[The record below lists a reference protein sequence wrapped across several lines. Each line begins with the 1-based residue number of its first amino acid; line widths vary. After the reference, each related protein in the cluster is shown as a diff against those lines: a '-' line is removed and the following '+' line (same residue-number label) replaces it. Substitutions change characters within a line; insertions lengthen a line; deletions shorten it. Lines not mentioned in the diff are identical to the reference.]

1 MTLKELA
8 HAAHQSLQ
16 TRAGCDVKRS
26 HVYELL
32 AAAFGYQSWAAFL
45 PESLL
50 TDGGV
55 GETPE
60 GAAPRLIGR
69 AVQLQYTQVVATA
82 IASALLNFATERKI
96 GALRRSV
103 LTDLLRPAPRYVN
116 EDGLDDDGAE
126 DWSDVEAEPHDV
138 PGSVPS
144 RELLLGSPLLL
155 SSLEHSAESDPQ
167 GHHLLAT
174 LYRCQRPNP
183 YLHAESLK
191 GRVLTAVE
199 RGWVDEYLRL
209 EPQFRKY
216 EAHLKQA
223 ALGGVRAAALEYGAV
238 FEAPEFF
245 ALAERLT
252 GDVDAEHMARVAA
265 TPEARATWLRS
276 AAEQGSLSALEQ
288 LAGQGDEWAEDRVAK
303 SGDPGWL
310 RSAAERALAKG
321 DAVRAWTWQYLALAH
336 GVDLK
341 RSTMAAY
348 HEGGQ
353 QDGQFY
359 DSDFGGPM
367 YVAGDE
373 GLVLPELGRA
383 GHRDAKTKA
392 QALFSEAP

>member
-55 GETPE
+55 GDAPE

-69 AVQLQYTQVVATA
+69 AIQLQYTQGAATA
-82 IASALLNFATERKI
+82 MAGALLDFAAERRI

-103 LTDLLRPAPRYVN
+103 LAEILRPGPRYVD
-116 EDGLDDDGAE
+116 EEGLEDDDAE
-126 DWSDVEAEPHDV
+126 DWDDVEAAPQDV

-144 RELLLGSPLLL
+144 REPLLGSPLLL

-167 GHHLLAT
+167 DHQLLAT

-183 YLHAESLK
+183 YLHEESLK

-245 ALAERLT
+245 AMAERLT
-252 GDVDAEHMARVAA
+252 GDVDAVHMARVAA
-265 TPEARATWLRS
+265 MPEARAAWLRR
-276 AAEQGSLSALEQ
+276 AAEQGSRPALEQ
-288 LAGQGDEWAEDRVAK
+288 LADQGDEWAEDRVAK
-303 SGDPGWL
+303 SGAPVGCGLRPSGRWQRVMLFGPGPG
-310 RSAAERALAKG
+310 S
-321 DAVRAWTWQYLALAH
+321 TWRRRM
-336 GVDLK
+336 G
-341 RSTMAAY
+341 SI
-348 HEGGQ
+348 
-353 QDGQFY
+353 
-359 DSDFGGPM
+359 
-367 YVAGDE
+367 
-373 GLVLPELGRA
+373 
-383 GHRDAKTKA
+383 
-392 QALFSEAP
+392 